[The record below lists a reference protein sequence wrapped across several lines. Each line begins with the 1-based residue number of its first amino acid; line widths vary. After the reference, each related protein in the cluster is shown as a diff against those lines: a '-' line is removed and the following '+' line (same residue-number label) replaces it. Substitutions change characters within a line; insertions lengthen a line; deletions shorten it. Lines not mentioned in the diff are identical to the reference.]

1 MSDFQA
7 DPEANYW
14 LDTGVD
20 GAGIPSNFQSDMHSS
35 LGGWSG
41 VSIVNASMTPV
52 SGNGYQYG
60 QQAHERSINPHYLA
74 FGQQEQCSWGL
85 NSEQTMHGSGG
96 EMSLPSEGLMASFN
110 PTYVNTCH
118 SGHVESGEHLSFH
131 SSIMEDQWDMANVV
145 IPQSDEQTF
154 RQQNTHRKPHTGEPK
169 KNPANCQSRSAQ
181 PSSQQCIVKR
191 LDGVKLQDN
200 NGNPITGIVMPSFNG
215 AAAYIG
221 CCKATVSDAMK
232 HTDERKGI
240 VYGFWKIEKYNS
252 TVTET
257 TSEAISSDEEQI
269 CHKSLGSARIQPIT
283 DGSEAT
289 SRLAYMLQYHSTK
302 DMTRLELNYQGIM

>member
-85 NSEQTMHGSGG
+85 DSEKAMHGSGG

-131 SSIMEDQWDMANVV
+131 SSIMEDQWDMGDVV

-154 RQQNTHRKPHTGEPK
+154 QQQNTHRKPHTGEPK
-169 KNPANCQSRSAQ
+169 KIRQTANHALLNP
-181 PSSQQCIVKR
+181 PH
-191 LDGVKLQDN
+191 N
-200 NGNPITGIVMPSFNG
+200 NV
-215 AAAYIG
+215 
-221 CCKATVSDAMK
+221 
-232 HTDERKGI
+232 
-240 VYGFWKIEKYNS
+240 
-252 TVTET
+252 
-257 TSEAISSDEEQI
+257 
-269 CHKSLGSARIQPIT
+269 L
-283 DGSEAT
+283 
-289 SRLAYMLQYHSTK
+289 
-302 DMTRLELNYQGIM
+302 